1 MKRQRIF
8 ILLPLLLFA
17 TTLASCSPGHVGG
30 NEIAFLRDGHL
41 WTIDPDGSNAFE
53 VVADDTP
60 VVGYGWSPDH
70 HIFVFRTLDE
80 KFARTAAAKHIT
92 GDPITGL
99 IGDLPTSL
107 NTVGID
113 GGSPIPLIFSSPA

>member
-41 WTIDPDGSNAFE
+41 WTIDPDGANAFE
-53 VVADDTP
+53 VAAESTP
-60 VVGYGWSPDH
+60 VIGYAWSPNH
-70 HIFVFRTLDE
+70 QIFFFHRLDE
-80 KFARTAAAKHIT
+80 SFSKTSAGKHLVSN
-92 GDPITGL
+92 PITGL
-99 IGDLPTSL
+99 LGD
-107 NTVGID
+107 
-113 GGSPIPLIFSSPA
+113 